1 MLQHGCLIHL
11 RAFLRHALLPFS
23 EELLPEV
30 PNPQVADRDGGA
42 DDDDPRNA
50 HPPRDDVD
58 GLAGQVE
65 EAHLEEEERAGDAPD
80 DGVDEVEGRRQR
92 PVHPR
97 RGGLLGAPDPGERP
111 DVLEEAGD
119 LGEDEEDEE
128 RVGAVADE
136 VAAGD
141 EHEERG
147 DVVGDE
153 EGVPGEEGEVV
164 EQVHGEVGDAVV
176 EDVVLEAGVGRG
188 EPPRLRRQRE
198 DGARRGERGGRAVR
212 EGDEAA
218 GAVEAERPRPPPE
231 QGELAD
237 AVDGGVHG
245 QEPRV
250 QPPLLGGQR
259 IQHPHHRHGRT
270 KIRADGARD
279 PAAPGRSASDSGPTP
294 RVRARRRRGDS
305 IDAGRVS
312 AAAAAAA
319 EGWMAVE
326 QCEGM
331 DGRVDGG
338 ERKGGDFKAI
348 GFGLFFFLFF
358 FRYLFTWVL
367 VWFFQIKFK
376 LILG

>member
-188 EPPRLRRQRE
+188 AHGRRRHRHDMHPIQSKNQPPHEFLDQE
-198 DGARRGERGGRAVR
+198 DVTRSM
-212 EGDEAA
+212 
-218 GAVEAERPRPPPE
+218 
-231 QGELAD
+231 ELA
-237 AVDGGVHG
+237 
-245 QEPRV
+245 
-250 QPPLLGGQR
+250 
-259 IQHPHHRHGRT
+259 
-270 KIRADGARD
+270 
-279 PAAPGRSASDSGPTP
+279 SSNS
-294 RVRARRRRGDS
+294 
-305 IDAGRVS
+305 
-312 AAAAAAA
+312 
-319 EGWMAVE
+319 
-326 QCEGM
+326 
-331 DGRVDGG
+331 
-338 ERKGGDFKAI
+338 KAHC
-348 GFGLFFFLFF
+348 FFFFFFLLPPSRFPTIAGLELELRLIGLGF
-358 FRYLFTWVL
+358 FRRRSKAKRVYARGASCSATAKQQRRLLNSSLPFATL
-367 VWFFQIKFK
+367 SYPSI
-376 LILG
+376 